1 MRLSIARLKSFAL
14 VALIL
19 VSASAAGF
27 AQSPPAANAS
37 AEKLTSGADT
47 LTPAQVDSIIRKF
60 TAKET
65 EFRHALNSYAFKRD
79 ALIQELGMGGQVV
92 GEYHRVSDFTFDDQG
107 NRFEKINF
115 FPMPTFPGM
124 TQEDLQDLGG
134 VNPFALEAAK
144 LSQYNFK
151 FVGKER
157 IDELDLFVFDVA
169 PKVMPKKTTDRMF
182 IGRVWVDDRDL
193 QIVKSKGKGVPET
206 KNNKFAVV
214 ETYRQQIDGKYWFPV
229 YAYADDDII
238 FDNGNDLR
246 IRMRVKYTDYVVGHG
261 KVTITEIGEAPEV
274 TKPQPQSTPAPQ
286 SQPGTQQKSS
296 PLTQPKSNVDTSSDE
311 YAPSDK
317 GILNSQAID
326 LPKPTYPAEAKKNH
340 VTGQVQVKVVVDETG
355 RVISAE
361 AQFGPEPLRA
371 AAVEA
376 ARRARFKP
384 LVVNE
389 VHLKFFG
396 ILTFDFDGQ

>member
-1 MRLSIARLKSFAL
+1 MRLSIARLKSFAV

-19 VSASAAGF
+19 ASASAAGF
-27 AQSPPAANAS
+27 AQQNPPAANTS
-37 AEKLTSGADT
+37 SEKLTSGADT
-47 LTPAQVDSIIRKF
+47 LTPAQVDSIILKF
-60 TAKET
+60 TAKES
-65 EFRHALNSYAFKRD
+65 EFRHALNTYAFKRD
-79 ALIQELGMGGQVV
+79 ALIQQLGMGGQVV

-107 NRFEKINF
+107 NRYEKINF

-124 TQEDLQDLGG
+124 TQEDLEDLGG

-157 IDELDLFVFDVA
+157 IDELDLYVFDVA
-169 PKVMPKKTTDRMF
+169 PKVMPKKSTERMF
-182 IGRVWVDDRDL
+182 AGRVWVDDQDL

-206 KNNKFAVV
+206 KNNKFPVV

-238 FDNGNDLR
+238 FSNGSDLR
-246 IRMRVKYTDYVVGHG
+246 IRMRVKYTDYVIGHA
-261 KVTITEIGEAPEV
+261 KVRITEVAQAPED
-274 TKPQPQSTPAPQ
+274 TKPQPQSTPTPQ
-286 SQPGTQQKSS
+286 AE
-296 PLTQPKSNVDTSSDE
+296 TQPKSLPPTQRTAGVDTSADE

-326 LPKPTYPAEAKKNH
+326 LPKPAYPAEAKKDH
-340 VTGQVQVKVVVDETG
+340 ITGQVQVKVLVDETG
-355 RVISAE
+355 KVIFAE
-361 AQFGPEPLRA
+361 AQSGPEPLRA

-376 ARRARFKP
+376 AKRARFKP
-384 LVVNE
+384 LVTNE

-396 ILTFDFDGQ
+396 ILTFDFD

>member
-19 VSASAAGF
+19 LAASAAGF
-27 AQSPPAANAS
+27 AQQKPPAANTS
-37 AEKLTSGADT
+37 NEKLTSGADT

-60 TAKET
+60 AAKET
-65 EFRHALNSYAFKRD
+65 EFRRALNSYAFKRD
-79 ALIQELGMGGQVV
+79 ALIQQLGMGGQVV

-115 FPMPTFPGM
+115 FPMPTFASM
-124 TQEDLQDLGG
+124 TQEDLEDLGG
-134 VNPFALEAAK
+134 VNPFALEASR
-144 LSQYNFK
+144 LSEYNFK

-169 PKVMPKKTTDRMF
+169 PKVMPKKTMQRMF
-182 IGRVWVDDRDL
+182 VGRIWVDDRDL

-238 FDNGNDLR
+238 FDNGSDLR

-261 KVTITEIGEAPEV
+261 KVTITEVGVAPED

-286 SQPGTQQKSS
+286 PEAQPKSS
-296 PLTQPKSNVDTSSDE
+296 TPTQPKGSVDTSADE
-311 YAPSDK
+311 YAPADK

-326 LPKPTYPAEAKKNH
+326 LPKPAYPAEAKKDH
-340 VTGQVQVKVVVDETG
+340 ITGQVQVKVIVDETG
-355 RVISAE
+355 KVIFAE
-361 AQFGPEPLRA
+361 AQSGPEPLRA

-376 ARRARFKP
+376 AKRARFKP
-384 LVVNE
+384 EVTNE

-396 ILTFDFDGQ
+396 ILTFDFD

>member
-27 AQSPPAANAS
+27 AQQSPPAANTS
-37 AEKLTSGADT
+37 KEKLTSGADT
-47 LTPAQVDSIIRKF
+47 LTPAQIDSIILKF
-60 TAKET
+60 TAKES
-65 EFRHALNSYAFKRD
+65 EFRHALNTYAFKRD
-79 ALIQELGMGGQVV
+79 ALIQQLGMGGQVV

-115 FPMPTFPGM
+115 FPMPTFASM
-124 TQEDLQDLGG
+124 TQEDLEDLGG
-134 VNPFALEAAK
+134 VNPFALEAGK
-144 LSQYNFK
+144 LGQYSFK

-157 IDELDLFVFDVA
+157 IDELDLYVFDVA
-169 PKVMPKKTTDRMF
+169 PKVMPKKTMERMF
-182 IGRVWVDDRDL
+182 AGRVWVDDHDL

-206 KNNKFAVV
+206 KNNKFPIV

-238 FDNGNDLR
+238 FDNGSDLR
-246 IRMRVKYTDYVVGHG
+246 MRMRVKYTDYVVGHG
-261 KVTITEIGEAPEV
+261 KVKITEVGVAPED

-286 SQPGTQQKSS
+286 SETPQKSAAPTQQKAG
-296 PLTQPKSNVDTSSDE
+296 VDTSADE
-311 YAPSDK
+311 YAPADK
-317 GILNSQAID
+317 GILNSQAIE
-326 LPKPTYPAEAKKNH
+326 LPKPAYPAEAKKDH
-340 VTGQVQVKVVVDETG
+340 ITGQVQVKVIVDETG
-355 RVISAE
+355 KVIFAE
-361 AQFGPEPLRA
+361 AESGPEPLRA

-376 ARRARFKP
+376 AKRARFKP
-384 LVVNE
+384 LITNE

-396 ILTFDFDGQ
+396 ILTFDFD

>member
-14 VALIL
+14 VALL
-19 VSASAAGF
+19 LLGSSAAGF
-27 AQSPPAANAS
+27 AQKNPPPAANTS
-37 AEKLTSGADT
+37 TEKLTSGADT
-47 LTPAQVDSIIRKF
+47 LTPAQVDTIIRKF

-65 EFRHALNSYAFKRD
+65 EFRRALNTYAFKRD

-107 NRFEKINF
+107 NRYEKINF

-124 TQEDLQDLGG
+124 TQEDLEDLGG
-134 VNPFALEAAK
+134 VNPFALEAGK

-151 FVGKER
+151 FAGKER

-169 PKVMPKKTTDRMF
+169 PRVMPKKTTDRMF
-182 IGRVWVDDRDL
+182 AGRVWVDDQDL

-206 KNNKFAVV
+206 KNNKFPVV

-229 YAYADDDII
+229 YAYADDDIV
-238 FDNGNDLR
+238 FDNGSDLR

-261 KVTITEIGEAPEV
+261 KVTITEVGEAPEDK
-274 TKPQPQSTPAPQ
+274 KPQPQSTPAPQ
-286 SQPGTQQKSS
+286 SQPGT
-296 PLTQPKSNVDTSSDE
+296 PTQPKSNVDTSADE

-355 RVISAE
+355 KVISAE
-361 AQFGPEPLRA
+361 AQFGPEPLLA

-396 ILTFDFDGQ
+396 ILTYDFDGQ